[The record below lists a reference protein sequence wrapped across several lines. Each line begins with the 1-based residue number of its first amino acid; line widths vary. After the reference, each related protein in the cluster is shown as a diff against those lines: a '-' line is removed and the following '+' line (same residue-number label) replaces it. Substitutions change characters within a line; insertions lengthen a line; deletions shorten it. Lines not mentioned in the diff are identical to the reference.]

1 MVDLETSQT
10 LVNLLVNPIL
20 SKVPQGEVHA
30 IIDNLD
36 HLMMPRLIESV
47 VKLSIFGLKVLDNVL
62 LIRVSG
68 FD

>member
-20 SKVPQGEVHA
+20 SKVSQGEVHA

-36 HLMMPRLIESV
+36 HLMVPRLIESV